1 MRINRGKDI
10 RHLVHSGY
18 LLMVTTFIIVIL
30 ITQYDLKD
38 SYESVVQNPSYLM
51 ITAEMSISKS
61 RTKSGEIINTSVGLG
76 NETLVL
82 LF

>member
-51 ITAEMSISKS
+51 ITAEMSTSKS